1 MPVGRAIPWQ
11 AFIPESA
18 YLNSDFMQATIVK
31 RGFARNRICVPLRE
45 HDLLAG
51 GLIAKLDG
59 GDIEGVAAEQL
70 DQLVPHI
77 GRALRLRNE
86 IGRHRGIETSLQNAL
101 DSLSTGVLVVD
112 LDLRILLA
120 NAHADALLAANDG
133 LTSTRGRLAV
143 AKPVRDRF
151 LRAVGGMHRR
161 NGAAPASA
169 ITAPRPSGR
178 SPYLLRVFP
187 AIGTVNLAGA
197 GAGCATV
204 TIHDPAAPAA
214 LPEPTQLSDA
224 LGLTPSE
231 AAVARLVPLAE
242 SKRVMAE
249 RLGVSENTVKTHLTA
264 IRAKLDARNVTEL
277 ARVVQAVTV
286 IGQRFGPSR

>member
-1 MPVGRAIPWQ
+1 
-11 AFIPESA
+11 
-18 YLNSDFMQATIVK
+18 MQATIVK

-59 GDIEGVAAEQL
+59 GDIEGVAAGQL

-151 LRAVGGMHRR
+151 LRAVRGMHRR

-224 LGLTPSE
+224 LGLTPAE

-264 IRAKLDARNVTEL
+264 IRAKLDVRNVTEL

-286 IGQRFGPSR
+286 IGQRVGPSR